1 MRGIDPLAFRMRNE
15 RSTIWATFPL
25 TLIKKWILWIEVY
38 FSFFIYFFFFVSLF
52 LFFFFYLFLLFFFIS
67 FFFSFFISFS
77 FSFLSFSFYLIYFN
91 NLFVWY
97 IVQHS
102 SKKKSSGSHS
112 TVCKHWLI
120 AKMHPVGFEPT
131 HLSIAVLET
140 APLDRSGT
148 NAFIHVWKKYKQ

>member
-25 TLIKKWILWIEVY
+25 TLIKKWILLDWGI
-38 FSFFIYFFFFVSLF
+38 FLFISSFFLY
-52 LFFFFYLFLLFFFIS
+52 FFFIS
-67 FFFSFFISFS
+67 FLFL
-77 FSFLSFSFYLIYFN
+77 FLSFSFYLIYFN

>member
-25 TLIKKWILWIEVY
+25 TLIKKWILLDWGI
-38 FSFFIYFFFFVSLF
+38 FLFISSFFLY
-52 LFFFFYLFLLFFFIS
+52 FFFIS
-67 FFFSFFISFS
+67 FLFL
-77 FSFLSFSFYLIYFN
+77 FLSFSFYLIYFN

-102 SKKKSSGSHS
+102 SKKKSSGSYS

>member
-25 TLIKKWILWIEVY
+25 TLIKKWILLDWGI
-38 FSFFIYFFFFVSLF
+38 FLFISSFFLY
-52 LFFFFYLFLLFFFIS
+52 FFFIS
-67 FFFSFFISFS
+67 F
-77 FSFLSFSFYLIYFN
+77 SFSFYLIYFN

-97 IVQHS
+97 IAQHS

>member
-25 TLIKKWILWIEVY
+25 TLIKKWILLDWGI
-38 FSFFIYFFFFVSLF
+38 FLFISSFFLYF
-52 LFFFFYLFLLFFFIS
+52 
-67 FFFSFFISFS
+67 FFISFS
-77 FSFLSFSFYLIYFN
+77 FSFFFYLIYFN